1 MVPKLNKASF
11 GVIAVLAATVAF
23 AGIQPTA
30 SAAGLD
36 KKGMAEAKKAT
47 QLYKQGNYEEAA
59 AIFLQLSIDNPGMPV
74 FVRNLGACYYYLRR
88 PAQEEGHRRG
98 RQRRSGKVDR
108 RNGPASPARRGCR
121 ICRRNGHYLVCR
133 TTYNRYVAG
142 DVDWSH

>member
-47 QLYKQGNYEEAA
+47 QLYKTRKLRGGRGDLPAA
-59 AIFLQLSIDNPGMPV
+59 EHRQPGHA
-74 FVRNLGACYYYLRR
+74 GLRAQPR
-88 PAQEEGHRRG
+88 GLLLLPAP
-98 RQRRSGKVDR
+98 S
-108 RNGPASPARRGCR
+108 
-121 ICRRNGHYLVCR
+121 
-133 TTYNRYVAG
+133 
-142 DVDWSH
+142 